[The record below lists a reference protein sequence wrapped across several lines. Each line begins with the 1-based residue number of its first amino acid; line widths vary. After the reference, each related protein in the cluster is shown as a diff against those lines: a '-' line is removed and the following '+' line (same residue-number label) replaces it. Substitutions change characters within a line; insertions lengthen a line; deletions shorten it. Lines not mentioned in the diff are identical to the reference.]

1 MTETQCAAPCAA
13 EDDLR
18 LIVDRHARRLDGL
31 EDDVDTLKSG
41 QSAMMERLIS
51 IEAQGQ
57 ERERNRAAQ
66 AQDTRN
72 ALAALTQQLAEQT
85 GAQRRQNELAEDSL
99 RRWRKLAVVAGL
111 LCTIGAAVGSTLL
124 SDQEVAST
132 IWVQWLHLRE
142 PWDMPPP
149 GNAQCRAL
157 IWGSSRPC
165 LCARFW
171 RSWALGGIARLTCWQ
186 ARRWWKVGWY
196 GSGRMVAVPLWA
208 CGRWNPQRMMIAG
221 GIFYSTGPLWHP
233 P

>member
-142 PWDMPPP
+142 PWDMPPQGMP
-149 GNAQCRAL
+149 NA
-157 IWGSSRPC
+157 GS
-165 LCARFW
+165 
-171 RSWALGGIARLTCWQ
+171 
-186 ARRWWKVGWY
+186 
-196 GSGRMVAVPLWA
+196 
-208 CGRWNPQRMMIAG
+208 
-221 GIFYSTGPLWHP
+221 
-233 P
+233 